1 MLGNKGFEL
10 AFERLE
16 KYGLVPIVDF
26 QLKNNFNNSWSRLTN

>member
-16 KYGLVPIVDF
+16 KYGLVPIVEY
-26 QLKNNFNNSWSRLTN
+26 QAKA